1 MQSVTIDVIGKTISM
16 KSILLF
22 RFWYVTPEKLGNWFV
37 RLLPFLSMKKEEEED
52 KIIIN
57 EQKVEERK
65 KKKTEKKEGVQR
77 WPRAEQ
83 A

>member
-22 RFWYVTPEKLGNWFV
+22 RFWYVTPEKLGNRLV
-37 RLLPFLSMKKEEEED
+37 RLLPFLSMKEEEEED

-57 EQKVEERK
+57 Q
-65 KKKTEKKEGVQR
+65 
-77 WPRAEQ
+77 
-83 A
+83 